1 MIRTAH
7 SIRPAPGSA
16 STSGLARHWLAAF
29 NVIGGA
35 WTLTPWLV
43 PALMAV
49 GATGLARVGYLFY
62 GLQCHQLAERS
73 YFLFGDQLMYSITQ
87 IAAVTGSSD
96 PLSLR
101 DFVGNASM
109 GYKVAWSDRMVSLYT
124 SLWLAGVAYAI
135 SRRRIRPLP
144 IFWLA
149 VLLLPLAVDGGTHL
163 ISDLSG
169 IGQGF
174 RDSNNW
180 LRALSGNSWPE
191 WVYSGDGLGSFN
203 WMMRLFSG
211 VLAGLGAG
219 LAVVPRLDEAF
230 GFAGRDLESPA
241 PRNG

>member
-1 MIRTAH
+1 MRTAP
-7 SIRPAPGSA
+7 SIRLTPGSA

-62 GLQCHQLAERS
+62 GLQYHQLAERS
-73 YFLFGDQLMYSITQ
+73 YFLYGDQFMYSITQ
-87 IAAVTGSSD
+87 IAAVTGASD

-101 DFVGNASM
+101 DFVGNASI

-149 VLLLPLAVDGGTHL
+149 VLLLPLAMDGGTHL

-169 IGQGF
+169 IGLGF

-180 LRALSGNSWPE
+180 LRALSGNGWPD
-191 WVYSGDGLGSFN
+191 WVYSGDALGSFN

-219 LAVVPRLDEAF
+219 LAVVPRLDDAF
-230 GFAGRDLESPA
+230 GFARRDLTSPA
-241 PRNG
+241 SRHG